1 MQLSEIAEYQDQLV
15 RQLEDSGLNV
25 TFGDDLSVLLK
36 TYEAA
41 TGTGYVQLPFVLE
54 DPKDFNPYNFWVCF
68 DDGNAPVALTGY
80 RTMSNGSALRRV
92 GEAYNQGAL
101 YRCKEK
107 EGWLPQSGPELGP
120 EALFGYIGAGWV
132 HPRFRGHNLAGFIAR
147 IAQAEALLR
156 TRGTLAISTAMTAEA
171 LYLSGMNLRASGL
184 HHLHVELVLDGY
196 LGIAE
201 HDMRLYLSH
210 STGDELMRFYEHEL
224 SLLREDATIPWLH
237 GHDKTHAEVV
247 LAEAGQL
254 GAPAAQADPISVLAG
269 LTA

>member
-1 MQLSEIAEYQDQLV
+1 MELSAIAEYQDQLI
-15 RQLEDSGLNV
+15 RQLEESGLNV

-68 DDGNAPVALTGY
+68 DDGTAPVALTGY
-80 RTMSNGSALRRV
+80 RTMINGTAVRRV
-92 GEAYNQGAL
+92 GEAYNEGTL
-101 YRCKEK
+101 YRCNQK
-107 EGWLPQSGPELGP
+107 EGWLPQAGPELGP

-132 HPRFRGHNLAGFIAR
+132 HPRYRGHNLAGFIAR

-156 TRGTLAISTAMTAEA
+156 TKGQLAISTAMTAEA

-184 HHLHVELVLDGY
+184 HHMHVELVLDGY

-210 STGDELMRFYEHEL
+210 STGEELMSFYEHEL
-224 SLLREDATIPWLH
+224 AMLREDAEIPWLH

-247 LAEAGQL
+247 LAQAGVLSTPTQ
-254 GAPAAQADPISVLAG
+254 PDPISVLAG